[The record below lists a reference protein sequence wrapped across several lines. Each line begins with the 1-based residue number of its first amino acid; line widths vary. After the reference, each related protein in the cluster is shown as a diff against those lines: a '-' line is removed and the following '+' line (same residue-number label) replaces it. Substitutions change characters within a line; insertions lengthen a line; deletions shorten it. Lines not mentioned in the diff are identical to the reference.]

1 MQYAHALNF
10 KSDHGQEHHVEE
22 KKPEHT
28 FNEDA
33 DKMVKSVKL
42 AMENGEGCRVSISR
56 PLFVHF
62 TYSYMGCPFCGVV
75 NKFMPSFLQVYG
87 ALDVQRVA
95 GNFHISVHGLNIFV
109 ANQVILLKLQIL

>member
-56 PLFVHF
+56 PVFVHLF
-62 TYSYMGCPFCGVV
+62 ILIWGAHSVVLSTNLCLHFCRC
-75 NKFMPSFLQVYG
+75 M
-87 ALDVQRVA
+87 
-95 GNFHISVHGLNIFV
+95 VH
-109 ANQVILLKLQIL
+109 

>member
-42 AMENGEGCRVSISR
+42 AMENGEGCRVSTS
-56 PLFVHF
+56 
-62 TYSYMGCPFCGVV
+62 
-75 NKFMPSFLQVYG
+75 
-87 ALDVQRVA
+87 
-95 GNFHISVHGLNIFV
+95 
-109 ANQVILLKLQIL
+109 